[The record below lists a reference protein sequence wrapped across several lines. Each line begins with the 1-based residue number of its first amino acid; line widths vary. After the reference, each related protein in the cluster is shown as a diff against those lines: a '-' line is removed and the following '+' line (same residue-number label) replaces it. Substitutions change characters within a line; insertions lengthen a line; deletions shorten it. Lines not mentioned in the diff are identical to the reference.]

1 MNKDFS
7 NNFKKIAESLLEA
20 VKEILSILPNLIKHF
35 FEALNK
41 RLRFSI
47 TFKTTAIHTFSLTL
61 ALLFNTMLIVGGVF
75 GLLVYRDY
83 EFMSRSINSVSGKL
97 SEGST
102 AIPEDRFQEL
112 GRDYEMDITVFDKDE
127 SINFTTASDKQTVFF
142 SKNANGFGLDGRNN
156 MAFALMSK
164 KIALSDN
171 IYYIQIRRSLI
182 TYMPVLLFAL
192 CIVASLNLIVIISSG
207 VKLSRTT
214 KKMLMPIDNMTNTAK
229 SISINALDTRLDVVQ
244 SHDELKD
251 LAETFNEMLDRIEKS
266 YEKQNQ
272 FVSDASHELR
282 TPIAVI
288 QGYANMLTRWGKDD
302 KDVLEESINAI
313 KSEAENMKGLVEK
326 LLFLARADKNTQK
339 IEKSEFALNEL
350 VDEIM
355 RETRMIDEKHVFL
368 CDRNDAVS
376 INGDRTL
383 IKQALRVF
391 IDNSIK
397 YTPENGLIK
406 LSSTNLGT
414 GMMLIV
420 QDNGIGISK
429 EDLPKIFDRFYR
441 CDKAR
446 TRQMGGT
453 GLGLSI
459 AKWIIGRHNGNI
471 QVESALN
478 AGTKIIIFLPY
489 K

>member
-1 MNKDFS
+1 MNRDFS
-7 NNFKKIAESLLEA
+7 KNFKKLVESILEV
-20 VKEILSILPNLIKHF
+20 VKEVLSVLPNLIKHF
-35 FEALNK
+35 FETLNK

-47 TFKTTAIHTFSLTL
+47 TFKTTAIHTVSLTL
-61 ALLFNTMLIVGGVF
+61 ALLFNTLLIVGGVF

-83 EFMSRSINSVSGKL
+83 EFMSRSINTIAGKF
-97 SEGST
+97 SDGS
-102 AIPEDRFQEL
+102 AIIPENGFQEMS
-112 GRDYEMDITVFDKDE
+112 RDYGMDITVFGKDE
-127 SINFTTASDKQTVFF
+127 KINFTTASDKQTVFF
-142 SKNANGFGLDGRNN
+142 SKNVNGFGLDGRNN

-164 KIALSDN
+164 KIALNDN
-171 IYYIQIRRSLI
+171 IYYIQISRSLI
-182 TYMPVLLFAL
+182 TYMPILLFAL
-192 CIVASLNLIVIISSG
+192 CIVASLNLIVVISSG
-207 VKLSRTT
+207 IKLSRTT
-214 KKMLMPIDNMTNTAK
+214 KKMLRPIDNMTNTAK

-251 LAETFNEMLDRIEKS
+251 LAETFNDMLDRIEKS
-266 YEKQNQ
+266 YEQQNQ

-288 QGYANMLTRWGKDD
+288 QGYANMLNRWGKDD
-302 KDVLEESINAI
+302 KAVLEESINAI

-355 RETRMIDEKHVFL
+355 RETRMIDEKHMFL
-368 CDRNDAVS
+368 CDRNDAAI
-376 INGDRTL
+376 INADRTL
-383 IKQALRVF
+383 IKQSLRVF

-420 QDNGIGISK
+420 QDNGIGISR
-429 EDLPKIFDRFYR
+429 EDLPRIFDRFYR

-471 QVESALN
+471 QVESVLN